1 MIYFYDGTKEAFLT
15 AFLLAYPDEEATLVS
30 GAKQL
35 SIGQKTVF
43 VRADAGRAR
52 RAEARLRELD
62 KDCLRDLDTL
72 LRSGQPDRDE
82 VAFGYFKLIAARGCP
97 VRKMLA
103 EDAVIAAEECI
114 RRVEFEVHRF
124 HGFLRFMEC
133 ESGALY
139 APFSP
144 DNDIC
149 DLLVPH
155 FRTRFGQ
162 FPFVIHD
169 VGRKKAA
176 VYDGEHTFTAPLERA
191 ELALSSDEEAWQ
203 DLWKKYYKSVNIPS
217 RERLKQMRGYMPV
230 RYWKFMPEKKDT
242 GS

>member
-1 MIYFYDGTKEAFLT
+1 MIYFYDGTKDAFLT
-15 AFLLAYPDEEATLVS
+15 AFLLAYPDEDAVLVS

-43 VRADAGRAR
+43 VRADPERAR
-52 RAEARLRELD
+52 RAAIRLLELD
-62 KDCLRDLDTL
+62 KDCLHDLDLL
-72 LRSGQPDRDE
+72 LRSGQKDRDT
-82 VAFGYFKLIAARGCP
+82 VAFEYFRLIAARGCP

-103 EDAVIAAEECI
+103 EDAVIAAMECI
-114 RRVEFEVHRF
+114 RRVGFEAHRF

-149 DLLVPH
+149 DMLVPH
-155 FRTRFGQ
+155 FRTRLGL

-169 VGRKKAA
+169 IGRRKAA
-176 VYDGEHTFTAPLERA
+176 VFDGEHVFTAPLERA
-191 ELALSSDEEAWQ
+191 ELALSADETAWQ

-217 RERLKQMRGYMPV
+217 RERLKQMRSYMPV
-230 RYWKFMPEKKDT
+230 RYWKFMPEKNEN
-242 GS
+242 S

>member
-1 MIYFYDGTKEAFLT
+1 MIYFYDGTKDAFLT
-15 AFLLAYPDEEATLVS
+15 AFLIAYPDEDAVLVS
-30 GAKQL
+30 HAAQL
-35 SIGQKTVF
+35 SIGQRSVF
-43 VRADAGRAR
+43 VCADRERAR
-52 RAEARLRELD
+52 RAEARLKELD
-62 KDCLRDLDTL
+62 KDCLHELDLL
-72 LRSGQPDRDE
+72 LRSGQEDRDA

-103 EDAVIAAEECI
+103 EDAVAAAEECI
-114 RRVEFEVHRF
+114 RRVEFEIHRF

-155 FRTRFGQ
+155 FRTRLCE

-176 VYDGEHTFTAPLERA
+176 VFDGKHVFTAPLERA

-230 RYWKFMPEKKDT
+230 RYWKFIPEKRE

>member
-1 MIYFYDGTKEAFLT
+1 MIYFYDGTKDAFLT
-15 AFLLAYPDEEATLVS
+15 AFLLAYPDEDAVLAS

-43 VRADAGRAR
+43 VRADPERAR
-52 RAEARLRELD
+52 RAAIRLLELD
-62 KDCLRDLDTL
+62 KDCLHDLDLL
-72 LRSGQPDRDE
+72 LRSGQKDRDT
-82 VAFGYFKLIAARGCP
+82 VAFEYFRLIAARGCP

-103 EDAVIAAEECI
+103 EDAVIAAMECI
-114 RRVEFEVHRF
+114 RRVGFEVHRF

-149 DLLVPH
+149 DMLVPH
-155 FRTRFGQ
+155 FRTRLGL

-169 VGRKKAA
+169 IGRRKAA
-176 VYDGEHTFTAPLERA
+176 VYDGEHVFTAPLERA
-191 ELALSSDEEAWQ
+191 ELALSADETAWQ

-217 RERLKQMRGYMPV
+217 RERLKQMRSYMPV
-230 RYWKFMPEKKDT
+230 RYWKFMPEKNEN
-242 GS
+242 S